1 MIFQK
6 RVRWLI
12 AITQF
17 ITCGLIAGCGTL
29 GAIGDGIY
37 FPTSKKKLEI
47 AMDSLYSEHPEYKIP
62 AKWNKYNDWSK
73 AGYDFLESRIFYF
86 KSDPEEMYYITFI
99 GDSVALAD
107 TSKIAIGI
115 RAVFNEKNIAGKWW
129 LAADDLKSKDKER
142 IEKRFDAEIISK
154 LELYTK
160 KKASKKSL

>member
-1 MIFQK
+1 
-6 RVRWLI
+6 
-12 AITQF
+12 
-17 ITCGLIAGCGTL
+17 
-29 GAIGDGIY
+29 
-37 FPTSKKKLEI
+37 
-47 AMDSLYSEHPEYKIP
+47 
-62 AKWNKYNDWSK
+62 
-73 AGYDFLESRIFYF
+73 
-86 KSDPEEMYYITFI
+86 MYYITFI

>member
-47 AMDSLYSEHPEYKIP
+47 AMDSLYSEHPEYKSP

-115 RAVFNEKNIAGKWW
+115 RAVFNGKKYSWKMVACCGRFKVKRQRKNREA
-129 LAADDLKSKDKER
+129 
-142 IEKRFDAEIISK
+142 F
-154 LELYTK
+154 
-160 KKASKKSL
+160 